1 MPFTT
6 YGDTVRF
13 RAAGPSRAATLGA
26 VAMLVRAVGPAG
38 LRTPH
43 TGALT
48 YVDGQPKIPAA
59 AVSHED
65 AARLQRM
72 VDRGTT
78 VRLKLMMEA
87 RFLPDADSANVVGEI
102 RGRELPNEVVVI
114 GGHFD
119 SWDVGTG
126 STDDGGGRA
135 SRRGKRCA

>member
-1 MPFTT
+1 
-6 YGDTVRF
+6 
-13 RAAGPSRAATLGA
+13 
-26 VAMLVRAVGPAG
+26 MLVAAAGPAG

-78 VRLKLMMEA
+78 VRLQLMMEA
-87 RFLPDADSANVVGEI
+87 RFLPDADSANVVGAI
-102 RGRELPNEVVVI
+102 RGRDLPDEVVVI
-114 GGHFD
+114 GCPFRSVGG
-119 SWDVGTG
+119 GTG
-126 STDDGGGRA
+126 
-135 SRRGKRCA
+135 